1 MKISLLTCAVVLA
14 VSTLATRAIAE
25 SQPAASSSTPVSTAP
40 VILSVR
46 SSDGK
51 DVPYGKVY
59 GDFDISPVPRFQAA
73 AEYPPELSAKG
84 VKGAAIVKL
93 TLTAKGE
100 PRDLTVQASQP
111 EFGAA
116 ALAAAMRN
124 RYVPAQKAK
133 KKVECKMELLYTF
146 PGPFVIGREKP

>member
-1 MKISLLTCAVVLA
+1 MKISLPTCAVLLA
-14 VSTLATRAIAE
+14 VSTFATRTNAE
-25 SQPAASSSTPVSTAP
+25 SQPATSLSDPARNAP
-40 VILSVR
+40 AILSVR

-51 DVPYGKVY
+51 DVPYGKAY

-100 PRDLTVQASQP
+100 PRDLTVQASQA
-111 EFGAA
+111 EFGTA
-116 ALAAAMRN
+116 ALAAATRN

-133 KKVECKMELLYTF
+133 RKVECRMELLYTF